1 VERLTD
7 EPFLRDSRWVGSAA
21 ETCVREHRS
30 MMDPM
35 LRAVAASGQ
44 SWDDP
49 SEDLM
54 FELLSDIES
63 GTEQFFII
71 ERKADS
77 SGETYA
83 QVIESVGGGWRLERR
98 DGSADRHFGVDLTDK
113 REVHAALVAWA
124 FALPGWETHVG
135 WQRMSM

>member
-1 VERLTD
+1 MT
-7 EPFLRDSRWVGSAA
+7 
-21 ETCVREHRS
+21 
-30 MMDPM
+30 DPM
-35 LRAVAASGQ
+35 LRAHTESGQ

-54 FELLSDIES
+54 FELLSDIER

-113 REVHAALVAWA
+113 GEVHAALVAWA
-124 FALPGWETHVG
+124 FELPGWETHVG
-135 WQRMSM
+135 WQRLSM